1 MAHFQENRFLGLSSR
16 TALVTLGIIAV
27 VVGLFFIPKMIQ
39 SKWTLPGKSS
49 GSASGTQVVASKAPR
64 QAANEDPR
72 AALSSG
78 SLQGLSD
85 EFDSQ
90 GDKGSAGEQQAKT
103 KGKGADGADSNGTGG
118 LFSGWNV
125 KVRARGDSD
134 AGAKELPRG
143 VSLDNLTSREASA
156 FFKKSR
162 GDVARFVDRN
172 RLKQLTPITA
182 ALEPFLKLVDQV
194 AAGLGK
200 GSDPKTISQQL
211 VGQHRFIV
219 QAFAANGLDRGML
232 LEWLDIPLIRMI
244 DTTRGG
250 NIGVGLYNSFSPRI
264 TLRKINIKERAD
276 RSGSRVSSSM
286 NAELAVKGS
295 DVESVTIFYA
305 GQPLREVRLGRADA
319 QGFKVFRMNGSA
331 DGLWGIQAHDKFGSG
346 PVTKVY
352 SFYPRVRRF
361 RRLDDG
367 SYDIAFSPRSAKNSL
382 DRYFAV
388 ALSSRQANQSSD
400 PSVTVF

>member
-1 MAHFQENRFLGLSSR
+1 M
-16 TALVTLGIIAV
+16 
-27 VVGLFFIPKMIQ
+27 
-39 SKWTLPGKSS
+39 
-49 GSASGTQVVASKAPR
+49 
-64 QAANEDPR
+64 
-72 AALSSG
+72 
-78 SLQGLSD
+78 
-85 EFDSQ
+85 
-90 GDKGSAGEQQAKT
+90 
-103 KGKGADGADSNGTGG
+103 
-118 LFSGWNV
+118 
-125 KVRARGDSD
+125 
-134 AGAKELPRG
+134 
-143 VSLDNLTSREASA
+143 
-156 FFKKSR
+156 
-162 GDVARFVDRN
+162 
-172 RLKQLTPITA
+172 
-182 ALEPFLKLVDQV
+182 ALEPMLKLVDQV
-194 AAGLGK
+194 SAGLGK

-211 VGQHRFIV
+211 VGQHRFVV

-250 NIGVGLYNSFSPRI
+250 NVAVGIFNSFSPRI
-264 TLRKINIKERAD
+264 TLRKVNIKERSD
-276 RSGSRVSSSM
+276 RSGARVSSAM
-286 NAELAVKGS
+286 NAEMAVRGS

-319 QGFKVFRMNGSA
+319 QGFKMFRFNGSA
-331 DGLWGIQAHDKFGSG
+331 DGLWGVQAHDKFGSG